1 MFLGYSYLIQLV
13 AIAATCVHFEPKHDN
28 SLFFHMLN
36 ERLHSYEG
44 SLGSPCVF
52 YAQALLVLVILL
64 LQRYLT

>member
-13 AIAATCVHFEPKHDN
+13 AVAATCVRFEPKHVD

-36 ERLHSYEG
+36 ERLHLYEDA
-44 SLGSPCVF
+44 LGSPCVF
-52 YAQALLVLVILL
+52 HAQALLVLVILL